1 MMNWEETI
9 KYARGKSEYSDL
21 IKQAYLSDDL
31 EDNVKRYRTSEEY
44 SEIKKLITK
53 YGENAETVL
62 DVGSGNGISAVSF
75 ALDGFNVVS
84 VEPDKSETVGAG
96 AVKILKRIYSL
107 NNLRIIESIAEEA
120 DIKNEEFD
128 LVFVRQALHHAADLD
143 KFIQNISKYLKKD
156 GLFIAVREHVVFDEK
171 DKQLFLKTH
180 PLNGFYGGENAFTE
194 DEYLKA
200 FEKAGLDVISVL
212 RFFDSV
218 INYFPVSSE
227 RIELIKSQSCFV
239 KIMKRLTKCLLKRE
253 IIVDEKDFP
262 GRMCSF
268 IAVKK

>member
-31 EDNVKRYRTSEEY
+31 EDNVKRYRESEEY

-107 NNLRIIESIAEEA
+107 DNLRIIKSIAEEA
-120 DIKNEEFD
+120 DVKNEEFD

-143 KFIQNISKYLKKD
+143 KFVQNIAKYLKRG
-156 GLFIAVREHVVFDEK
+156 GLFLAVREHVIFDES
-171 DKQLFLKTH
+171 DKQIFLKTH

-194 DEYLKA
+194 DEYLTA
-200 FEKAGLDVISVL
+200 FKKAGLDVVSVL
-212 RFFDSV
+212 LFFDSV
-218 INYFPVSSE
+218 INYFPMSSE
-227 RIELIKSQSCFV
+227 NATKIKSQNVLV
-239 KIMKRLTKCLLKRE
+239 KILKKLAEIMLKRDY
-253 IIVDEKDFP
+253 IIDERDIP
-262 GRMCSF
+262 GRMYSF